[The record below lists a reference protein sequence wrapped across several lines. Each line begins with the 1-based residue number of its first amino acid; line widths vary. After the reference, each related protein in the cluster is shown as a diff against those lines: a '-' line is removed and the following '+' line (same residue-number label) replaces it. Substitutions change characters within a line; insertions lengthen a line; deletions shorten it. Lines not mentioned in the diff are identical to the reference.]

1 MADDPNVSIDQPGAS
16 TQDYLAAIT
25 EYMRESANPVDTVGR
40 LESDSTPQLPEP
52 SRRPSE
58 IPSLRLWIAT
68 TVILVTLYVVLLTF
82 ST

>member
-1 MADDPNVSIDQPGAS
+1 MAADPNVSIDQPVAS

-25 EYMRESANPVDTVGR
+25 EYMRESANPADAIGR
-40 LESDSTPQLPEP
+40 LGGDKISQPSEP